1 MKGLEQILATEASKD
16 TSYNFASLYIFRKGL
31 IIPDIPEAKTKNTY
45 GSARLMNHGRRRYF
59 FQGKFLPREI
69 LYYGAKRC
77 HISEAMEDCT

>member
-45 GSARLMNHGRRRYF
+45 LDDHIDRNRTAR
-59 FQGKFLPREI
+59 
-69 LYYGAKRC
+69 
-77 HISEAMEDCT
+77 